1 MGNQGACEM
10 NVVENC
16 VDQNQML
23 DPNASSQKV
32 ECQEKC
38 NIKVL
43 ILQKGTTHP
52 RKTTNT
58 IQYQAKV
65 RVQRIHERPSIPPIS
80 SMIPELRTSSSM
92 IMML

>member
-1 MGNQGACEM
+1 MGNQEACEM

-38 NIKVL
+38 NIRVL

-52 RKTTNT
+52 RIK
-58 IQYQAKV
+58 
-65 RVQRIHERPSIPPIS
+65 QR
-80 SMIPELRTSSSM
+80 
-92 IMML
+92 